1 MLRRLVQIVLI
12 LLAALS
18 SLAAVEVPVSDLTF
32 ETAPMSKR
40 LPALAAGDG
49 GYLAVWLDERSGS
62 RNLLATRIAAT
73 GEPLDP
79 LGIPLG
85 RAEFRQP
92 QVLWNGESYL
102 IFWNATPAE
111 GSALM
116 VTRVTREGV
125 AEAPRVLREQGRLDL
140 RARAV
145 ATNGTHI
152 VLAYTKGANAM
163 HVAVMTR
170 DAVLIEER
178 IVDTRN
184 SFSPTVLVN
193 GREFLIAWNVNG
205 AGGYDFV
212 AQRLDFRG
220 AAIDASPRRIGD
232 GFGADILRNGSDYVA
247 FGPTSLVHE
256 PAYVSWPVSGDLAAI
271 GDSAP
276 LPLRHYDRD
285 PSLLDGA
292 PAMLVIFEASP
303 TDNSF
308 VTAVTFN
315 ANGHEAGP
323 RKRILESGPSHFA
336 VSRGDD
342 ALAMIEVKPHQGFS
356 ADALIG
362 SIFDDDTLA
371 RKAPD
376 RSLALSAREQ
386 RDTAIA
392 AGGGRYLAVWG
403 APDNV
408 TAGRFLPNGTRLD
421 GNGFVLDSQ
430 ASSPAVVFNGQHFVV
445 SYLRRRNNAD
455 ETVVRFVSPH
465 DGLLSEEVLVDRSP
479 YQLTPPSLAV
489 GNGVVL
495 VTWMNYDGV
504 QAAALRGTQLVA
516 PPRQIAESQGTA
528 PAAAWN
534 GRHFLVVWDEEETDW
549 DVLVAVRLQ
558 SMRLESDLTPVDA
571 QPRLL
576 LEHSTGH
583 KNAVLSPWKGGWLIA
598 FHNSYQDGLDI
609 RLHEISESGAMEATP
624 LATVAGLLPK
634 LVSTG
639 SRAWLAWTTNS
650 WNELRVAPVRP
661 DGTLGTE
668 GALSIAAPPL
678 GHSFGYSSAIT
689 ALGADIAVS
698 YSRVALEA
706 GAVRR
711 VFVSMVDNPSLTR
724 RRAVR

>member
-1 MLRRLVQIVLI
+1 MLRRLVRVMVI

-18 SLAAVEVPVSDLTF
+18 SLAAVEVPVSDITF
-32 ETAPMSKR
+32 ETAPMQKR

-102 IFWNATPAE
+102 IFWNAAAD
-111 GSALM
+111 SALM
-116 VTRVTREGV
+116 VSRVTREGV
-125 AEAPRVLREQGRLDL
+125 AEPARVLREQGRLDL

-152 VLAYTKGANAM
+152 VLAYSKGSGSTM

-178 IVDTRN
+178 IVDARS
-184 SFSPTVLVN
+184 SFWPTVLAN
-193 GREFLIAWNVNG
+193 GRDFLVAWSV
-205 AGGYDFV
+205 GGSGELRDFV

-220 AAIDASPRRIGD
+220 AAIDASPRKIGE
-232 GFGADILRNGSDYVA
+232 GFGADILRNGNDYVA
-247 FGPTSLVHE
+247 FGPTSNAHE
-256 PAYVSWPVSGDLAAI
+256 PGYVSWAVSRDLAHF

-276 LPLRHYDRD
+276 LPLRHYDRA

-292 PAMLVIFEASP
+292 PAMLVVFEANP
-303 TDNSF
+303 NDNPF
-308 VTAVTFN
+308 VAAVTFD

-336 VSRGDD
+336 VSRGND
-342 ALAMIEVKPHQGFS
+342 ALAMIEVKPDAHYY

-362 SIFDDDTLA
+362 SVFDDDTLA

-376 RSLALSAREQ
+376 RSLALSAHEQ

-392 AGGGRYLAVWG
+392 GGGGRYLAVWG
-403 APDNV
+403 GPDGL

-421 GNGFVLDSQ
+421 GNGFVLDLQ
-430 ASSPAVVFNGQHFVV
+430 ASSPAVVFDGQRFVV
-445 SYLRRRNNAD
+445 SYVRHRNNAN
-455 ETVVRFVSPH
+455 ETIVRFVSPH
-465 DGLLSEEVLVDRSP
+465 DGLLPETVLVDRSD
-479 YQLTPPSLAV
+479 YGSTPPSLAV
-489 GNGVVL
+489 GDGVAL
-495 VTWMNYDGV
+495 LTWMSFEGV
-504 QAAALRGTQLVA
+504 HAAALRGAQLVA
-516 PPRQIAESQGTA
+516 PARQIAESNGSA

-534 GRHFLVVWDEEETDW
+534 GRRFLVVWDEEELEY
-549 DVLVAVRLQ
+549 DVDVSVRLQ
-558 SMRLESDLTPVDA
+558 SMRLESDLSLVDA
-571 QPRLL
+571 QPRTL
-576 LEHSTGH
+576 LEHRGQ
-583 KNAVLSPWKGGWLIA
+583 KDAVLSSWKGGGWLIA
-598 FHNSYQDGLDI
+598 FQHGADI
-609 RLHEISESGAMEATP
+609 RLHEIDDTGAMEDTP
-624 LATVAGLLPK
+624 FASVAGRSPK
-634 LVSTG
+634 LVNPG
-639 SRAWLAWTTNS
+639 SRAWLAWTS
-650 WNELRVAPVRP
+650 FGGDELRVAPVRP

-668 GALSIAAPPL
+668 GALSVVAPPF
-678 GHSFGYSSAIT
+678 GSSFGYSSAIS
-689 ALGADIAVS
+689 ALGADIAVA

-706 GAVRR
+706 GTVRR
-711 VFVSMVDNPSLTR
+711 VFVSMVDNPTLKK

>member
-1 MLRRLVQIVLI
+1 MLRRLVQVVLI

-18 SLAAVEVPVSDLTF
+18 SLAAVEVPVSDITF
-32 ETAPMSKR
+32 DTAPMSKR
-40 LPALAAGDG
+40 LPAIGAGDD

-79 LGIPLG
+79 IGIPLG
-85 RAEFRQP
+85 RAEYRQP

-102 IFWNATPAE
+102 IFWNATHAD
-111 GSALM
+111 GSGLM

-163 HVAVMTR
+163 HIAVMTR

-178 IVDTRN
+178 IVDAGN

-193 GREFLIAWNVNG
+193 GRDFLIAWNVRG
-205 AGGYDFV
+205 AGGEYAFV
-212 AQRLDFRG
+212 AQRLDSRG

-232 GFGADILRNGSDYVA
+232 GFGTDILRNGSDYVA
-247 FGPTSLVHE
+247 FGPTALVHE
-256 PAYVSWPVSGDLAAI
+256 PAYVSWRVSGDLATI
-271 GDSAP
+271 GDTAP

-292 PAMLVIFEASP
+292 PAMLVVFEATGNENP
-303 TDNSF
+303 F
-308 VTAVTFN
+308 VAAVTFN

-323 RKRILESGPSHFA
+323 RKRMHESGPSHFA

-342 ALAMIEVKPHQGFS
+342 ALAMIEVKPDQS
-356 ADALIG
+356 YYADALIG

-376 RSLALSAREQ
+376 RSRALSASEQ
-386 RDTAIA
+386 RQTAIA
-392 AGGGRYLAVWG
+392 GGGGLYLAVWG
-403 APDNV
+403 GPEGL

-421 GNGFVLDSQ
+421 ANGFALDLQ
-430 ASSPAVVFNGQHFVV
+430 ASSPAVVFDGQRFVV
-445 SYLRRRNNAD
+445 SYVRQRGNAT
-455 ETVVRFVSPH
+455 ETIVRFVSPQ
-465 DGLLSEEVLVDRSP
+465 DGLLPETVLIDRSDSGW
-479 YQLTPPSLAV
+479 TPPSLAV
-489 GNGVVL
+489 GDGVVL
-495 VTWMNYDGV
+495 VTWMSYEGV
-504 QAAALRGTQLVA
+504 HAAALRGAQLIA
-516 PPRQIAESQGTA
+516 PPRQIAESTGSA

-534 GRHFLVVWDEEETDW
+534 GRRFLVVWDEEEMDW
-549 DVLVAVRLQ
+549 DVQVAVRLQ

-576 LEHSTGH
+576 LEHYTGH
-583 KNAVLSPWKGGWLIA
+583 KNAVLSPWKHEGWLIA
-598 FHNSYQDGLDI
+598 FQNGPDI
-609 RLHEISESGAMEATP
+609 RLHEIDATGTMEQTSF
-624 LATVAGLLPK
+624 ATVPGLSPK
-634 LVSTG
+634 LVNTG
-639 SRAWLAWTTNS
+639 SRAWLAWTS
-650 WNELRVAPVRP
+650 LGADELHAAAIRP
-661 DGTLGTE
+661 DGTLAPE
-668 GALSIAAPPL
+668 GALSITAPPL
-678 GHSFGYSSAIT
+678 GYNFGYSSAVT

-706 GAVRR
+706 GTVRR
-711 VFVSMVDNPSLTR
+711 VFVSMVDNPTLPR

>member
-1 MLRRLVQIVLI
+1 MLRRLVQTVLI

-32 ETAPMSKR
+32 ETAPTSKR
-40 LPALAAGDG
+40 LPALAAGHD

-102 IFWNATPAE
+102 VFWNATYAD
-111 GSALM
+111 GSGLM

-125 AEAPRVLREQGRLDL
+125 AEAPRVLRQQGRLDL

-178 IVDTRN
+178 IVDARN

-193 GREFLIAWNVNG
+193 GRNFLIAWNVNG

-256 PAYVSWPVSGDLAAI
+256 PAYVSWQVSGDLGAI

-276 LPLRHYDRD
+276 LPLRHDDRE

-292 PAMLVIFEASP
+292 PAMLVVFETSATENP
-303 TDNSF
+303 F
-308 VTAVTFN
+308 VAAVTFN
-315 ANGHEAGP
+315 AKGHEAGP

-342 ALAMIEVKPHQGFS
+342 ALALIEVKPHQGFS
-356 ADALIG
+356 TDALIG

-371 RKAPD
+371 QKAPE

-386 RDTAIA
+386 SQTAIA
-392 AGGGRYLAVWG
+392 GGGGRYLAVWEG
-403 APDNV
+403 SEGV

-421 GNGFVLDSQ
+421 GNGFALDPQ
-430 ASSPAVVFNGQHFVV
+430 ASSPAVVFDGQRFVV
-445 SYLRRRNNAD
+445 SYVRQRGNAT
-455 ETVVRFVSPH
+455 ETIIRFVSPR
-465 DGLLSEEVLVDRSP
+465 DGLLPETVLIDRP
-479 YQLTPPSLAV
+479 DRGWMPPSLAV
-489 GNGVVL
+489 GDGVVL
-495 VTWMNYDGV
+495 VTWVSYEGV
-504 QAAALRGTQLVA
+504 HAAALRGTQLIA
-516 PPRQIAESQGTA
+516 PPRQIAESTGTA
-528 PAAAWN
+528 PAAEWN

-549 DVLVAVRLQ
+549 DIQVAVRLQ

-571 QPRLL
+571 QPRMLL
-576 LEHSTGH
+576 AHTTGH

-598 FHNSYQDGLDI
+598 FQNSYLNGHDI
-609 RLHEISESGAMEATP
+609 RIHEINESGAMEATP
-624 LATVAGLLPK
+624 FATVDGHSPK

-639 SRAWLAWTTNS
+639 SRAWLAWTTSS
-650 WNELRVAPVRP
+650 WNELRAAPVRP

-668 GALSIAAPPL
+668 GALSITAPAL
-678 GHSFGYSSAIT
+678 GLNFGYSSAIT

-698 YSRVALEA
+698 YARVALEA
-706 GAVRR
+706 GTVRR
-711 VFVSMVDNPSLTR
+711 VFVSMVDNPTQTR